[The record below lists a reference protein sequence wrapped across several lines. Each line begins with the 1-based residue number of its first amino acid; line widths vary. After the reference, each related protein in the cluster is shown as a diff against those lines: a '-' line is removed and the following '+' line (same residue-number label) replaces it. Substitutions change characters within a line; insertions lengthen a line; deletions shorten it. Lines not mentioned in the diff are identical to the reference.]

1 MHRLTTFGAID
12 LRKEQGQPVREIL
25 SQPKRVALLVYLA
38 VEGTQRAVPRER
50 LLAMFWPEADEEN
63 ARNALSQGL
72 YHLRQALGAA
82 AIVGGK
88 GSALEVSPE
97 ALWCDAAAWES
108 ALAQQDVE
116 RALDLQHGE
125 FCSAL
130 TLPGAP
136 DFEGWASV
144 TRRDQRRRLLAV
156 ARGAVDRAVRA
167 GEVQAAARIAQ
178 RVIPLMPDDEREVRT
193 YLGVLEHAGDVTGA
207 LRAYAEYEERLHV
220 VLETQPAAETRAL
233 AEAIR
238 TRRGVRQTAMTITP
252 ADVTEDTPIA
262 VAAEPAQAE
271 APTEM
276 LHATTET
283 SAAAHRAA
291 PAAASR
297 RRPLVVGVA
306 LVVVLLGALLAN
318 RVRSTQAG
326 RPLPAG
332 TPDAIAIFPFTARGG
347 EAAQLI
353 GDGMPDL
360 LAVKLDGTTS
370 VQAIDPRSSVAAT
383 GGGSVDAARGNALA
397 RSLGARF
404 FALGTVAQVSGA
416 VEVDGRLYEVG
427 RHEHPVVTASVRGDT
442 TALFRVIEDV
452 AGRLLAGVQDDRDT
466 TLTRLAAVTTPS
478 LPALKAYLRGERAL
492 RAGLD
497 GQASSAFRE
506 AIQFDSTFA
515 LALYRLAVTSTWVTI
530 PGVDDPTAWA
540 ASAARHASK
549 LTPLGRDLLDAYRSY
564 RNVDPRSE
572 DRYRSITQSHP
583 DNVEAWFMLG
593 ETLFHYAPFSG
604 RSPSAARAAFER
616 VVMLDPRHSHA
627 LLHLARLAAMEGRSG
642 ALDTLAARYTERD
655 AEPSRS
661 LEVRALQAWVRDDSV
676 AAAKVAREAAQADG
690 PLAISLAIAATHFAA
705 NVDAARP
712 IIAQLVQPGRAPLLA
727 RTARVMLTDFDV
739 VAGRIGGG
747 RPTQLPAGANLDWRL
762 ESEALLAAEPA
773 LGLPRSYIADVR
785 DRLAARESYQAYLG
799 GVVVSRPELSAIMR
813 LHLLARLSERVGD
826 EAGARR
832 YADMRRAAVTSATTT
847 LAALLDAT
855 EHADGVRASGHP
867 LETLA
872 ALDRLPFT
880 TDFGLPARVREG
892 ARFMY
897 AESLVALKR
906 DAEALPWY
914 ESFSGPYDTPFL
926 AIAQLREAQIHER
939 AGRRARAAECY
950 RRALRYWRDASAAFA
965 PLVGAA
971 RAGLARVQ

>member
-12 LRKEQGQPVREIL
+12 LRNEQGQPVREIL

-50 LLAMFWPEADEEN
+50 LLAVFWPEADEEN

-82 AIVGGK
+82 AIGGGK

-116 RALDLQHGE
+116 RALDLQRGE

-136 DFEGWASV
+136 DFEEWASV
-144 TRRDQRRRLLAV
+144 TRRDQRRRLLAM
-156 ARGAVDRAVRA
+156 ARGAVDRAVRS
-167 GEVQAAARIAQ
+167 GEVQAAARIAR

-193 YLGVLEHAGDVTGA
+193 YLGVLEQAGDVTGA

-238 TRRGVRQTAMTITP
+238 ARRGMRQTVMTITP
-252 ADVTEDTPIA
+252 ADVTEDSPVA
-262 VAAEPAQAE
+262 VAGEPAQPQAQI
-271 APTEM
+271 EM
-276 LHATTET
+276 VHATTET
-283 SAAAHRAA
+283 SAGARHAAL
-291 PAAASR
+291 ASR

-306 LVVVLLGALLAN
+306 LVVVLLGAMVAN
-318 RVRSTQAG
+318 RMRGTAAG

-347 EAAQLI
+347 EASQLI

-383 GGGSVDAARGNALA
+383 AGGSVDAVRGDALA

-404 FALGTVAQVSGA
+404 FVLGTVAQVSGA

-427 RHEHPVVTASVRGDT
+427 RDEHPVVTASVRGDT

-452 AGRLLAGVQDDRDT
+452 AGRLLAGVHDDRDT
-466 TLTRLAAVTTPS
+466 TLARLAAVTTPS

-497 GQASSAFRE
+497 AQASSAFRE

-549 LTPLGRDLLDAYRSY
+549 LTPLGRDLLNAYRSY

-572 DRYRSITQSHP
+572 DRYRAITQSHP

-604 RSPSAARAAFER
+604 RSPLAARAAFER
-616 VVMLDPRHSHA
+616 VVTLDPGHSHA
-627 LLHLARLAAMEGRSG
+627 LLHLARLAAMEGRAG
-642 ALDTLAARYTERD
+642 ALDTLASRYTERD

-661 LEVRALQAWVRDDSV
+661 LEVRALQAWVRQDSV
-676 AAAKVAREAAQADG
+676 AGASVAREAAQADA

-712 IIAQLVQPGRAPLLA
+712 IIAQLVQPGRAPSVA

-747 RPTQLPAGANLDWRL
+747 RPAQLPADANLDWRL

-773 LGLPRSYIADVR
+773 LGLPRSYVAEVR
-785 DRLAARESYQAYLG
+785 DRLAARQSYHAFLWGITESG
-799 GVVVSRPELSAIMR
+799 SDVSAIMR

-855 EHADGVRASGHP
+855 EHADVVRASGRP
-867 LETLA
+867 LETMA

-880 TDFGLPARVREG
+880 TDFGLPVRVREG

-906 DAEALPWY
+906 DVEALPWY

-971 RAGLARVQ
+971 RGGLARVQ